1 MGFYVESADRP
12 KRSRLA
18 AEDITVGSLVAEN
31 GSDQFQLADAQNDN
45 RISYVADKNRRGDQ
59 IAFDEDDTLTFPQ
72 TYSAADNN
80 RVIAQQLADGDV
92 IKTRT
97 ALDGGG
103 NESAP
108 SISDG
113 DVVGVIDSSAGTLSD
128 ASAYH
133 GRVVE
138 EGYTDGEGTP
148 TTYNRSNGNFVP
160 LGVADK
166 DSASSYDEVIR
177 VMVQRDLEENV

>member
-59 IAFDEDDTLTFPQ
+59 IAFDEDDTLSFPQ

-133 GRVVE
+133 GRIVE
-138 EGYTDGEGTP
+138 EGYSDGDAV
-148 TTYNRSNGNFVP
+148 TYDRATGNFVP

-166 DSASSYDEVIR
+166 DSASSYDEVVR